1 MMMIAMMIMISHH
14 IQMITMMIAR
24 ETEVDIYTWSHNCV
38 RGCRFRLQWEQRFHH
53 QVSRMHD
60 PHGVRDQTLIQ
71 RTLPLINLFTFK
83 DNINLGWFQQWA
95 LLHWSLRPAGQL
107 SQKQRS
113 VSTPCDIVSPHWDWV
128 LYIMIMIM
136 GGTSYWRSE
145 SSWCCLPPKR
155 GRSQSENHHWTLRRR
170 PSSPQTGGRGCGHT
184 LVEEDPGWS
193 SWQRVGTVR
202 HWGGCR
208 HRSRRPRLALMQVFI
223 AGILIV
229 TNQTMK
235 TDILSIYSKLT

>member
-1 MMMIAMMIMISHH
+1 
-14 IQMITMMIAR
+14 MITMMIAR

-95 LLHWSLRPAGQL
+95 LLHWSSRPAGQL
-107 SQKQRS
+107 NQEQRL
-113 VSTPCDIVSPHWDWV
+113 VSTPCDNLSPHWDWV

-136 GGTSYWRSE
+136 GGTSYCRGE

-155 GRSQSENHHWTLRRR
+155 GRSQ
-170 PSSPQTGGRGCGHT
+170 
-184 LVEEDPGWS
+184 
-193 SWQRVGTVR
+193 
-202 HWGGCR
+202 
-208 HRSRRPRLALMQVFI
+208 RS
-223 AGILIV
+223 
-229 TNQTMK
+229 
-235 TDILSIYSKLT
+235 